1 MNQGNPVK
9 EVFMVPVLSTGLN
22 FYKIDDDLDV
32 KSSEFSNIIE
42 NLGSITTEDDLILDS
57 SVPCPNNC
65 N

>member
-1 MNQGNPVK
+1 
-9 EVFMVPVLSTGLN
+9 MVPVLSTGLN